1 MCLYHHLQGRWGS
14 YNTCQSAKKKKI
26 TLQDYHKTLI
36 IRKCR
41 QNIWIF
47 DFISGEN
54 QNSKHINMT
63 TNHSSISE
71 CRLEIKWQ
79 PSEIPHAWF
88 PCFAVWFCV
97 FTASAGRSFRNCHF
111 LSVLVRSF
119 TLGPV
124 LLSDRANVTPLL
136 LPQIMLWKNH
146 VQDSETNLSDTSG
159 SGHDVIN
166 ISTRLQRADVCLR
179 LHTCDGCSVCY
190 SLCCFCQQHE

>member
-1 MCLYHHLQGRWGS
+1 MLTALSFTFYSGIYFNDFFGQSLKMHLSFSTAVVIKQHYCIVFISPPTGEVRELQHMPE
-14 YNTCQSAKKKKI
+14 CQKKI

-54 QNSKHINMT
+54 QNSKYINMT

-88 PCFAVWFCV
+88 PCFAVWILCIYSICWAFIQEL
-97 FTASAGRSFRNCHF
+97 SFSVCSGPF
-111 LSVLVRSF
+111 LHTGACSYTSVVA
-119 TLGPV
+119 T
-124 LLSDRANVTPLL
+124 
-136 LPQIMLWKNH
+136 NH
-146 VQDSETNLSDTSG
+146 VIKESCP
-159 SGHDVIN
+159 
-166 ISTRLQRADVCLR
+166 RLGDKSQWHVRER
-179 LHTCDGCSVCY
+179 SRCD
-190 SLCCFCQQHE
+190 